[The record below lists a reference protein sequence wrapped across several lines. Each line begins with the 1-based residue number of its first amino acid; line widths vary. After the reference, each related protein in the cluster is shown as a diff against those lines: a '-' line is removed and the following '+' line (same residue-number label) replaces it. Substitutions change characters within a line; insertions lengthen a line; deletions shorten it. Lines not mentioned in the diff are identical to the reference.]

1 VLRRVFVALSRF
13 EHTCSSYT
21 FGSASVT
28 CCTTTKLFV
37 DRFQELLGEFW
48 KKNKR
53 LPEVLIMYRDGVS
66 EGQFDE
72 VRVTTASTTKF
83 MCLCM

>member
-1 VLRRVFVALSRF
+1 M
-13 EHTCSSYT
+13 
-21 FGSASVT
+21 T
-28 CCTTTKLFV
+28 CCTTTRTYV
-37 DRFQELLGEFW
+37 ARVQELLGEFW

-72 VRVTTASTTKF
+72 VCVMTASPTKV
-83 MCLCM
+83 MCLYM